1 MCYQDFNS
9 KILRLSFSLTSFSLS
24 TSSAIPPR
32 LSHRQLPPL
41 YVQTELKCPWPLRP
55 SLWCGLVWIWQHF
68 EWLCYSVPL
77 FFSSGLLVCCD
88 DERLMTEEELLQ
100 FKARNQNFFFQ
111 QLFHK
116 ITRSSKS
123 EWKMG
128 WSNIKSKLQVGHLQ
142 HNGHP
147 APSLPWTSWSLS
159 APFLFC
165 TSQWFPQ
172 PAPSSPWQPESNLYQ
187 FFCDI
192 KLAVIPHQLSEAFKL
207 QLAKIRFYKYRQC
220 RPTCIA

>member
-1 MCYQDFNS
+1 MTDS
-9 KILRLSFSLTSFSLS
+9 LKWRAKSWSRLFLVQLLCDP
-24 TSSAIPPR
+24 TSSISWSTATPQPPGR
-32 LSHRQLPPL
+32 TQMSMA
-41 YVQTELKCPWPLRP
+41 VAW
-55 SLWCGLVWIWQHF
+55 F
-68 EWLCYSVPL
+68 CYSVHR
-77 FFSSGLLVCCD
+77 LLVIWFVGMLWWRKTD
-88 DERLMTEEELLQ
+88 DWRRT
-100 FKARNQNFFFQ
+100 
-111 QLFHK
+111 
-116 ITRSSKS
+116 SSVPGQ
-123 EWKMG
+123 EP
-128 WSNIKSKLQVGHLQ
+128 KLQVGHLQ

-165 TSQWFPQ
+165 TSQWFSQ

>member
-1 MCYQDFNS
+1 MKS
-9 KILRLSFSLTSFSLS
+9 KILITPFSLS
-24 TSSAIPPR
+24 NSSVIPPR
-32 LSHRQLPPL
+32 LSHDLPPPL
-41 YVQTELKCPWPLRP
+41 NLQAELKCPWPLRGFAIAFIVFW
-55 SLWCGLVWIWQHF
+55 SF
-68 EWLCYSVPL
+68 
-77 FFSSGLLVCCD
+77 GLLVCCD